1 MNEKENEND
10 DDRIK
15 RAALT
20 DMAKIMGF
28 TDPDIIY
35 RLVDLKNLHVVRGV
49 VIGVTETLTEFKKNY
64 PLMFRSPG
72 GTPPRDGDPARHGS
86 PAPREPGRSPSIL
99 TDMAVKSAFKR
110 NNQRM

>member
-1 MNEKENEND
+1 MDQNEVSD

-20 DMAKIMGF
+20 EMAKIMGF

-86 PAPREPGRSPSIL
+86 PGPREPGRSNSII
-99 TDMAVKSAFKR
+99 TAQEVRSVFQR
-110 NNQRM
+110 NVSRM

>member
-20 DMAKIMGF
+20 ETAKIMGF
-28 TDPDIIY
+28 SDPEIIY
-35 RLVDLKNLHVVRGV
+35 RLVDLNHLHVVRGV

-64 PLMFRSPG
+64 PLMFRKPG
-72 GTPPRDGDPARHGS
+72 GTPSRDGDPARHGS
-86 PAPREPGRSPSIL
+86 PAPREPGRSPSII
-99 TDMAVKSAFKR
+99 TAQEVRSVFQR
-110 NNQRM
+110 NVSRM